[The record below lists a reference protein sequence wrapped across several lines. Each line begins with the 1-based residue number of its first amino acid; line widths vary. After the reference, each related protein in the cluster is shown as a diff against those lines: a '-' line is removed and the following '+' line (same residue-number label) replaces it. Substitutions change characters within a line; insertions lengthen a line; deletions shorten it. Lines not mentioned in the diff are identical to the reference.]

1 MSHLELTLTVFYI
14 VFFVMLVFSA
24 SYWCL
29 SNNKIERIEQRSIFL
44 DIRFWIPCLVYTILL
59 GYRWNYAYD
68 WEQYYYTFLD
78 IQKGYLYR
86 DTTEKG
92 YLAINYLLGRCG
104 FDFYSIF
111 LLEGF
116 IYITSIY
123 TMLQKNRMALAFALP
138 LIYISARYNCL
149 NISRQFFAQSILW
162 IAFYY
167 LIHNKKII
175 YFILGFI
182 ACTIHTSAYIWFV
195 AFYVVRYFKMPS
207 LKITSIIYCL
217 CVSLKLVIQKYL
229 FTLSSL
235 LTAFLITNKGY
246 DSEHMMADRFNRG
259 ELSVYSIFIL
269 AIIHF
274 TFIFSAY
281 YVRRKGYLKT
291 DWENILVLI
300 GIYGIFM
307 NVLGGTHEIL
317 DRFFWYF
324 SYLYYIAWG
333 IVVCHM
339 IKHFYSI
346 PTVIWLLTFISF
358 AQRLWFMYS
367 TIVEECLGQS
377 HHYLEYKINF
387 IF

>member
-149 NISRQFFAQSILW
+149 NISRQFFAQSIL
-162 IAFYY
+162 
-167 LIHNKKII
+167 
-175 YFILGFI
+175 
-182 ACTIHTSAYIWFV
+182 
-195 AFYVVRYFKMPS
+195 
-207 LKITSIIYCL
+207 
-217 CVSLKLVIQKYL
+217 
-229 FTLSSL
+229 
-235 LTAFLITNKGY
+235 
-246 DSEHMMADRFNRG
+246 
-259 ELSVYSIFIL
+259 
-269 AIIHF
+269 
-274 TFIFSAY
+274 
-281 YVRRKGYLKT
+281 
-291 DWENILVLI
+291 
-300 GIYGIFM
+300 
-307 NVLGGTHEIL
+307 
-317 DRFFWYF
+317 
-324 SYLYYIAWG
+324 
-333 IVVCHM
+333 
-339 IKHFYSI
+339 
-346 PTVIWLLTFISF
+346 
-358 AQRLWFMYS
+358 
-367 TIVEECLGQS
+367 
-377 HHYLEYKINF
+377 
-387 IF
+387 

>member
-1 MSHLELTLTVFYI
+1 
-14 VFFVMLVFSA
+14 
-24 SYWCL
+24 
-29 SNNKIERIEQRSIFL
+29 
-44 DIRFWIPCLVYTILL
+44 
-59 GYRWNYAYD
+59 
-68 WEQYYYTFLD
+68 
-78 IQKGYLYR
+78 
-86 DTTEKG
+86 
-92 YLAINYLLGRCG
+92 
-104 FDFYSIF
+104 
-111 LLEGF
+111 
-116 IYITSIY
+116 
-123 TMLQKNRMALAFALP
+123 
-138 LIYISARYNCL
+138 
-149 NISRQFFAQSILW
+149 
-162 IAFYY
+162 
-167 LIHNKKII
+167 
-175 YFILGFI
+175 
-182 ACTIHTSAYIWFV
+182 
-195 AFYVVRYFKMPS
+195 MPS

-259 ELSVYSIFIL
+259 ESSIYSIIIL

-274 TFIFSAY
+274 TFILSAY

-377 HHYLEYKINF
+377 RHYLEYKINF
-387 IF
+387 NF